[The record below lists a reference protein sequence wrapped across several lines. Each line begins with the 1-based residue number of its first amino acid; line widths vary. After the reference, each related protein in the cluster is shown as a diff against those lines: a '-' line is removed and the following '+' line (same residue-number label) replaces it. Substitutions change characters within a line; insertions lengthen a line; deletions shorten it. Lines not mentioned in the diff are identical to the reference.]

1 MQYDIIINS
10 FDLKPQR
17 HYRWVII
24 KKYEV
29 LLPMDNNKALSPVEK
44 YEVLS
49 SINNGKTSSSID
61 KYETSL
67 PLNEDTVSS
76 SINSEAYVNHGFVVI

>member
-1 MQYDIIINS
+1 
-10 FDLKPQR
+10 
-17 HYRWVII
+17 
-24 KKYEV
+24 
-29 LLPMDNNKALSPVEK
+29 MDNNKALSPVEK

-49 SINNGKTSSSID
+49 SINNDKTSSSID

-76 SINSEAYVNHGFVVI
+76 SINSEAYVNHGFAVM